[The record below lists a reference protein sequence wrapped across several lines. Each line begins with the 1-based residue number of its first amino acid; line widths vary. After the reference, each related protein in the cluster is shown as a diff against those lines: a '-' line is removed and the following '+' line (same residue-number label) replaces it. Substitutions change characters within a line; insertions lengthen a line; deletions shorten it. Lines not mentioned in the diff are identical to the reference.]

1 LLVALPGIIAL
12 IDIVVLKTLDLFEFL
27 LQHPGQFVSLLLK
40 LFVLIL
46 QILLDDQPADVSC
59 ARQLENFVRRIRV
72 DRVIEEE
79 HRKLWTAARG
89 VIKEIFTWNYQDAF
103 VAGNFAFGVTNQ
115 LFKIR
120 QPIASNRKAF
130 QRRQGRSRQR
140 AIVEIR
146 IIQTLVRPN
155 IEPA

>member
-1 LLVALPGIIAL
+1 MP
-12 IDIVVLKTLDLFEFL
+12 
-27 LQHPGQFVSLLLK
+27 
-40 LFVLIL
+40 
-46 QILLDDQPADVSC
+46 
-59 ARQLENFVRRIRV
+59 
-72 DRVIEEE
+72 
-79 HRKLWTAARG
+79 ARG
-89 VIKEIFTWNYQDAF
+89 VIKEIFARNYQDAF

-140 AIVEIR
+140 AVVEIC